1 MTSHSQQQILSSLSL
16 SLSLSHP
23 LTLPYKIVP
32 DTKIILIDKKGAPGG
47 HWVDAYGYVR
57 LHQPSIVYGIAS
69 KQLEGN
75 WLKCMITNFI
85 LPWKHRANKTEILSY
100 FSDFVKEK
108 EQIDFYPN
116 CVYNFDNKGDDSEDN
131 IHSFSS
137 ADGSVSYKVKVNVKL
152 IDATKG
158 ENVIPHGTSHH

>member
-1 MTSHSQQQILSSLSL
+1 MTFYSQQQILSSLSM
-16 SLSLSHP
+16 SLSSSY
-23 LTLPYKIVP
+23 LTLQNTVP

-75 WLKCMITNFI
+75 WLKCMITNFT
-85 LPWKHRANKTEILSY
+85 LPWNHRANKTEVLSY

-116 CVYNFDNKGDDSEDN
+116 CVYNFDNKEDDPGDD

-137 ADGSVSYKVKVNVKL
+137 VDGSVSYKVNVNVKL

-158 ENVIPHGTSHH
+158 ENIIPHGTSHH